1 MSLSSTSAIKGQ
13 LNVALGPK
21 APAYFHALSQFVSA
35 KISRQEFEG
44 SVRQALDAPNLVQL
58 HNSLIISLFDFTVH
72 RRPPT
77 PPPDV
82 PKQPPRKRLRT
93 LPYQGP
99 DDTDGS
105 LRSNRLKRWTVSLGR
120 RERERIRNIQSQSSA
135 LERQRPRKDTDE
147 IARDRGVVL
156 LSERGDPPGSR
167 LPLHLASMSRA
178 PTLQHISDRINL
190 ISAQHNLG
198 APSRAVASLMLLAF
212 EAKLKQ
218 LITHAIS
225 LTSTSH
231 AIASI
236 NPSAPRTNSRILTA
250 SSFDTLFTLSPAVL
264 PNQSAAAMRL
274 AVGENEMMDDED
286 VVLLKDREVRD
297 QRWQILALLGERS
310 TVKEA
315 LRQLR

>member
-1 MSLSSTSAIKGQ
+1 MSLSSTSTIKGQ

-21 APAYFHALSQFVSA
+21 APAYFQALSQFVSA
-35 KISRQEFEG
+35 KISRQEFEE

-77 PPPDV
+77 PPPDI
-82 PKQPPRKRLRT
+82 PKQPPRKRRRL

-99 DDTDGS
+99 DDTDGT

-120 RERERIRNIQSQSSA
+120 RERERIRNLQSQSSM
-135 LERQRPRKDTDE
+135 ECQRPRKDTDE

-156 LSERGDPPGSR
+156 LQERGDPPGSR
-167 LPLHLASMSRA
+167 LPLHLASISRA
-178 PTLQHISDRINL
+178 PTLQHMSDRINL

-198 APSRAVASLMLLAF
+198 APSRAVGSLMMVAF

-218 LITHAIS
+218 LITHALS

-236 NPSAPRTNSRILTA
+236 NPSVPRSNNRVLTA
-250 SSFDTLFTLSPAVL
+250 SSFDSLFTLSPAVL

-274 AVGENEMMDDED
+274 AVGENEVMDDED

-310 TVKEA
+310 TVKDA